1 MNIVVTN
8 DYKEMS
14 IQSAKFIVKN
24 LLKDNKKISIGLAT
38 GNTPTGMYEVLIPIV
53 NLGIFDDRIFYYN
66 IDEYCNIDLN
76 KNGTC
81 KKYLLDNF
89 YNKVSIKEQNIYFL
103 DELNY
108 KNYDSVISDFGGFD
122 VLILGIGK
130 NGHIAYNEPGTSFN
144 SLTHIQELSIESKR
158 QHEEDFG
165 SIENVPEKAVTI
177 GIKTIMNSKSI
188 LLMASGKEK
197 AEIIKKSLKGDIN
210 EQVPA
215 SVLQLHPNLH
225 VVLDKEAASL
235 L

>member
-1 MNIVVTN
+1 MNIVITQ
-8 DYKEMS
+8 DYEEMS
-14 IQSAKFIVKN
+14 MQSAKFVAKN
-24 LLKDNKKISIGLAT
+24 LLKDSKKISIGLAT
-38 GNTPTGMYEVLIPIV
+38 GSTPTGMYDILVPII
-53 NLGIFDDRIFYYN
+53 NLGIFNDRVFYYN

-89 YNKVSIKEQNIYFL
+89 YIKVSINAKNIYFL
-103 DELNY
+103 DEFNY
-108 KNYDSVISDFGGFD
+108 KNYDNVISDFGGFD

-144 SLTHIQELSIESKR
+144 SLTHIQELSVESKM
-158 QHEEDFG
+158 QHEVDFG
-165 SIENVPEKAVTI
+165 SIDNVPEKAVTI
-177 GIKTIMNSKSI
+177 GIKTIMNSKCI

-197 AEIIKKSLKGDIN
+197 AEIIKKSLKGEID